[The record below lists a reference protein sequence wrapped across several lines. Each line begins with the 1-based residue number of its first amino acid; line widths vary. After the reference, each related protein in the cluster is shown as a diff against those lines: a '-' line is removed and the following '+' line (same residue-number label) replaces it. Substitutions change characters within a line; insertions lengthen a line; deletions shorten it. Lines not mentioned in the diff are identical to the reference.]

1 MGSEMCIRDSIK
13 QGNGKCREGAPADM
27 TPEFRNDYLEALN
40 IPEFLY
46 NKNDAIPMTKA
57 SVQCLLIETSP
68 ENSFCEPGDTK
79 NLLAKMLSS
88 IDLSL
93 NNTTSISIQSGDLEE
108 SIKTHPTRVVLVMG
122 GSINLKSDNLFFT
135 HHPRDI
141 LKNIALKREVWEVL
155 KKVKKCLS

>member
-1 MGSEMCIRDSIK
+1 
-13 QGNGKCREGAPADM
+13 M
-27 TPEFRNDYLEALN
+27 TPELRNDYLEALD

-46 NKNDAIPMTKA
+46 NKNDSIPRTKI
-57 SVQCLLIETSP
+57 SVQCLLVETSP
-68 ENSFCEPGDTK
+68 EGSFCEPGDTK

-88 IDLSL
+88 IGLSL

-108 SIKTHPTRVVLVMG
+108 SIKSHTARVVLVMG
-122 GSINLKSDNLFFT
+122 ESINSKSDNLFST

-141 LKNIALKREVWEVL
+141 LRNPALKREVWEVL

>member
-1 MGSEMCIRDSIK
+1 M
-13 QGNGKCREGAPADM
+13 N
-27 TPEFRNDYLEALN
+27 PELRNEYLEALD

-46 NKNDAIPMTKA
+46 NKNESIPRAKIG
-57 SVQCLLIETSP
+57 VQCLLVETSP
-68 ENSFCEPGDTK
+68 ERSFCEPGDTK

-88 IDLSL
+88 IGLSL

-108 SIKTHPTRVVLVMG
+108 SIKSHSARVILVMG
-122 GSINLKSDNLFFT
+122 ESINLKLDNLFST

-141 LKNIALKREVWEVL
+141 LHNPDLKREVWEVL

>member
-1 MGSEMCIRDSIK
+1 
-13 QGNGKCREGAPADM
+13 M
-27 TPEFRNDYLEALN
+27 TPELRNDYLEALD

-46 NKNDAIPMTKA
+46 NKNDSIPRTEII
-57 SVQCLLIETSP
+57 VQCLLVETSP
-68 ENSFCEPGDTK
+68 EKSFCEPGDTK

-88 IDLSL
+88 IGLSL

-108 SIKTHPTRVVLVMG
+108 NIKSHPSRVVLVMG
-122 GSINLKSDNLFFT
+122 KSINLKSDNLFST

-141 LKNIALKREVWEVL
+141 LKNPALKREVWEVL